1 MRSSRLRPKRKV
13 VGCLLPRSLAVMV
26 VFLVAAIGL
35 PPPLNAA
42 TLECGDPV
50 TEGAPGVTATDAL
63 YVLMTAVETRTCE
76 ACVCD
81 VDDSGAITATD
92 ALLLLRVAVGHE
104 ESLACPPCGPP
115 ANYAPSVSIGAT
127 PATGAAPLEVAFDA
141 EGFDVEGDTLVYT
154 WDFGDG
160 TVREGAASET
170 HSYPNA
176 GSYAVAVTVSDEQG
190 SGSDGVL
197 IDVGTSA
204 SSATIGSAG
213 GELALG
219 RLSLSVPA
227 GLLTEDVEIR
237 AVELPSLASAA
248 AADLD
253 PGDFRPI
260 GPAYRIDAA
269 LRSKDALR
277 LTLAYEEAELPAG
290 FAAGNL
296 ALLLRLHP
304 NAEQVVLVP
313 PVVFTVLPAEV
324 DAVAGTVATD
334 VYATD
339 VTVQVVAAAEPLVIS
354 QTLGRTAAREQLEMP
369 ALDLPAFGVTFL
381 SPPADPTAMRSD
393 ILDALSLAANT
404 MLPRGFDAPP
414 WTTVVVQSL
423 PNQFKPAFVEA
434 AFPLLI
440 VVDRDSYPTTPAGQS
455 IFTLIFHEYFHVLQF
470 WSSNAVSAN
479 NFNRWFLEG
488 TAEWASDEVG
498 DSFPYAY
505 NSPDGTRFWQP
516 LQLPV
521 PLGHPLAYETVA
533 FWKWLEQKGGGSIT
547 ALIDHHRSLTQKMV
561 GNAWV
566 SKSGAQRYFSS
577 LQALYP
583 YVDFFE
589 FAKSSL
595 FRKDYDAN
603 ETAAGDLWSATE
615 LGPRNQLPADFTK
628 PSAVV
633 WLTPSYDAAQP
644 YVITHELAPHWTAD
658 AALIRSDAANPVAG
672 TLHLLFNKPVD
683 MDVDVIVIP
692 ACGSEEIVRD
702 VQTQPVGTEITVPF
716 GPGEDVVLI
725 VASKRFAEPSG
736 TGEFETWAWVEP
748 GGIVFNVPCCA
759 IEDVH
764 TALSIAGPGD
774 TVLLAPGTYTA
785 PGMLWTDD
793 DEGLWRYPASLVVW
807 RGVTLAGEVVA
818 GQDPPRIILSGY
830 DSGLLALE
838 GSAIRNLRI
847 IAQKYTGVVA
857 MGAHLFSMCQAVISS
872 GIDVNAGLDFVVT
885 DGAASNLAV
894 VDTTF
899 YCAPHGCGATGIQV
913 RGYSPVPPGPVTVD
927 LRNLDVYYY
936 WIGLYY
942 STDESEP
949 QVTLYADCKD
959 FHDNDTNVQVCN
971 HDCVEM
977 CPALP

>member
-1 MRSSRLRPKRKV
+1 
-13 VGCLLPRSLAVMV
+13 
-26 VFLVAAIGL
+26 
-35 PPPLNAA
+35 
-42 TLECGDPV
+42 
-50 TEGAPGVTATDAL
+50 
-63 YVLMTAVETRTCE
+63 MTAVETRICDV
-76 ACVCD
+76 CVCD

-92 ALLLLRVAVGHE
+92 ALVVLRVAVGHE
-104 ESLACPPCGPP
+104 EPLVCPSCGPP
-115 ANYAPSVSIGAT
+115 VNYAPSVSVVAA
-127 PATGAAPLEVAFDA
+127 PATGAAPLEVTFDA

-160 TVREGAASET
+160 TVREGAANET
-170 HSYPNA
+170 HSYQSA
-176 GSYAVAVTVSDEQG
+176 GGYAVSVTVSDAQG
-190 SGSDGVL
+190 SGSAGVL
-197 IDVGTSA
+197 VDVGTSA
-204 SSATIGSAG
+204 VSVTIGPTG
-213 GELALG
+213 GELELG
-219 RLSLSVPA
+219 RLVMSIPAALLS
-227 GLLTEDVEIR
+227 EDVELR
-237 AVELPSLASAA
+237 VVELPSLASAA

-253 PGDFRPI
+253 PNDFRPI
-260 GPAYRIDAA
+260 GPAYRIDST
-269 LRSKDALR
+269 LLSKNALR
-277 LTLAYEEAELPAG
+277 LTLAYAEAELPAG
-290 FAAGNL
+290 FAAGDL
-296 ALLLRLHP
+296 AVLLRLTP
-304 NAEQVVLVP
+304 NAEQPVQVP

-324 DAVAGTVATD
+324 DEEAGTVAID
-334 VYATD
+334 VYAAG
-339 VTVQVVAAAEPLVIS
+339 VTVQVVAAAEPLTSS
-354 QTLGRTAAREQLEMP
+354 QTLGRTAARERLDEP
-369 ALDLPAFGVTFL
+369 AFDLPAFGVTFL

-393 ILDALSLAANT
+393 ILDALLLAANT

-423 PNQFKPAFVEA
+423 SNQFKPAVVEA

-440 VVDRDSYPTTPAGQS
+440 IVDRDSYPTTPAGQS

-479 NFNRWFLEG
+479 NFNRWFVEG
-488 TAEWASDEVG
+488 TADWASDEVG
-498 DSFPYAY
+498 DFFPYAY

-516 LQLPV
+516 LALPV
-521 PLGHPLAYETVA
+521 PLGDPRAYETVA
-533 FWKWLEQKGGGSIT
+533 FWKWLEQKGGGSVKD
-547 ALIDHHRSLTQKMV
+547 LVNHHRSLTQKMV

-566 SKSGAQRYFSS
+566 SKSGAQRYFAS

-603 ETAAGDLWSATE
+603 ETTAGDLWSATE
-615 LGPRNQLPADFTK
+615 LGARNELPADFTR
-628 PSAVV
+628 PGAIT
-633 WLTPSYDAAQP
+633 WLTPGYDAANP
-644 YVITHELAPHWTAD
+644 YEIEHELAPHWTAD
-658 AALIRSDAANPVAG
+658 ATLIRSDKTNPVAG

-692 ACGSEEIVRD
+692 ACGNEEIVRD

-736 TGEFETWAWVEP
+736 TGEFVTWAWVEP

-793 DEGLWRYPASLVVW
+793 EEGLWRYPASLVVW
-807 RGVTLAGEVVA
+807 RGVTLAGEVVE

-857 MGAHLFSMCQAVISS
+857 LGTHVFSMCRSVVSS

-885 DGAASNLAV
+885 DDAASNLAV
-894 VDTTF
+894 IDTTF
-899 YCAPHGCGATGIQV
+899 YCVAHGCGATGIEI
-913 RGYSPVPPGPVTVD
+913 RSYSPVPPGPVTAD

-949 QVTLYADCKD
+949 QVTLYADCGD
-959 FHDNDTNVQVCN
+959 FHENDSNVLVCN

-977 CPALP
+977 CPAPPELAHQVTARRPP